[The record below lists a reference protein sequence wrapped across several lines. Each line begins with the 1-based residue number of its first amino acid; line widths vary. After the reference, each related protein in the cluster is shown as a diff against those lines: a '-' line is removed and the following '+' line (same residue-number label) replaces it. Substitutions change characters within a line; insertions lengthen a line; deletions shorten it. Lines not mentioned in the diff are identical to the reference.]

1 MPYTECT
8 ESVQRRRAS
17 AVLVV
22 ARFGTWIGCTP
33 ALGIGVGRR
42 LLNAIMKRFP
52 RIVAAQRL
60 QTLLLVTALVAVII
74 GCLVMSDLVLN
85 FRSVVVS
92 DADKSLAN
100 ALREL
105 RDAERDWSNKN
116 GSELTHL
123 KREELDG
130 ALRLVSYDVL
140 RSYPDVEGGYYVEDQ
155 PIGHSFPSYTEPGSS
170 LKQPPIERN
179 AVLACLADSRGTG
192 EIGRRV
198 FNDGRD
204 LVVVSALVVQGR
216 PLTVWGLKRY
226 IDFNSSS
233 HFVHQLAL
241 GGLMLISLV
250 SIGAVLKLSFNL
262 QRGFAAI
269 QSGLGHLRTDL
280 NYRLPDQNHE
290 LRAIVGA
297 VNEMAASR
305 QKLEADLRRED
316 RLRVMGRVV
325 AGIAHEIRNPLNSI
339 RLTIKVLE
347 RRLRKHN
354 IGDEEAEMI
363 TREIDRLDKLL
374 NSLLVFGADEPG
386 RLYRQPILP
395 ILQRSMALVKPQVQ
409 DRGIV
414 TDLNAPAELEATVD
428 GDHLQQALMNLLLNA
443 IDAAGRDGHIHVSAQ
458 QNDGHVEIDVT
469 DSGPGLKTEDQD
481 RLFEAFY
488 TTKSSGTGMGLA
500 ISRTLLEKMGANI
513 QYVGSD
519 PGAHFRILL
528 PIGAA
533 LDG

>member
-1 MPYTECT
+1 M
-8 ESVQRRRAS
+8 
-17 AVLVV
+17 
-22 ARFGTWIGCTP
+22 FG
-33 ALGIGVGRR
+33 R
-42 LLNAIMKRFP
+42 LYKSIMKRIP
-52 RIVAAQRL
+52 PIVAAQRL
-60 QTLLLVTALVAVII
+60 QTLLLLTALIAVIL
-74 GCLVMSDLVLN
+74 GSLLMSDLVQN

-92 DADKSLAN
+92 DANKSLAN

-105 RDAERDWSNKN
+105 RDAEKGWSSKHA
-116 GSELTHL
+116 SELSTL
-123 KREELDG
+123 KPEELDA
-130 ALRLVSYDVL
+130 ALRLVSYEVL
-140 RSYPDVEGGYYVEDQ
+140 RSYPDVEGGYYFEGQ
-155 PIGHSFPSYTEPGSS
+155 PIGHSFPSYTEPGSG

-179 AVLACLADSRGTG
+179 AVLGCLADSQANGDV
-192 EIGRRV
+192 GRRV

-204 LVVVSALVVQGR
+204 LVVVSALVAPGR
-216 PLTVWGLKRY
+216 RMAIWGLKRY

-233 HFVHQLAL
+233 HLIHQLFL
-241 GGLMLISLV
+241 GGLMLISLA

-354 IGDEEAEMI
+354 IGDEEVGLI
-363 TREIDRLDKLL
+363 TAEIDRLDKLL
-374 NSLLVFGADEPG
+374 NSLLVFRADEPE

-395 ILQRSMALVKPQVQ
+395 ILERSMALVKPQVQ
-409 DRGIV
+409 DRGIA
-414 TDLNAPAELEATVD
+414 TDLKAPPDLQATVD
-428 GDHLQQALMNLLLNA
+428 GDHLQQAMMNLLLNA

-458 QNDGHVEIDVT
+458 QNNGHVEIHVQ
-469 DSGPGLKTEDQD
+469 DSGPGLKTEEQD

-500 ISRTLLEKMGANI
+500 ITRTLLEKMGANI

-528 PIGAA
+528 PLGAVHN
-533 LDG
+533 G